1 MYINNYKVSL
11 LLEDTQMKRFERII
25 GSCYDLGEPKQRM
38 TQAQHDIV
46 NFLGDDDMGYHAH
59 HWNIPDD
66 LKRRTI
72 PSYLIDHI
80 DVFKHDI
87 TLIVYVPNADISDT
101 EAKLK
106 SDLRMKLCMKYG
118 LRYKITKPNPE
129 IFEDPKF
136 AKCTA
141 LIILHSDSWTELR
154 KNVRN
159 ELNADYKEEWKQKFD
174 AEN

>member
-25 GSCYDLGEPKQRM
+25 GSIYNLGEPKQHM
-38 TQAQHDIV
+38 TQAQHDII
-46 NFLGDDDMGYHAH
+46 NFLGDDNMGYNAR
-59 HWNIPDD
+59 HWNIPGMYKNR
-66 LKRRTI
+66 LI
-72 PSYLIDHI
+72 PSYLIDHT

-87 TLIVYVPNADISDT
+87 TLIAYVPNMDTSDA

-106 SDLRMKLCMKYG
+106 SDSRMKLCMKHG
-118 LRYKITKPNPE
+118 LQYRITKPEAE

-159 ELNADYKEEWKQKFD
+159 ELNAQYKEEWKQKLD
-174 AEN
+174 TED

>member
-1 MYINNYKVSL
+1 
-11 LLEDTQMKRFERII
+11 MKRFERII
-25 GSCYDLGEPKQRM
+25 GSCYDLGEPKQCM
-38 TQAQHDIV
+38 TQAQHDII

-59 HWNIPDD
+59 HWNIPDKF
-66 LKRRTI
+66 KRRTI

-87 TLIVYVPNADISDT
+87 TLIAYVPNADISDA
-101 EAKLK
+101 EGKLN
-106 SDLRMKLCMKYG
+106 SDSRMKLCMKYG
-118 LRYKITKPNPE
+118 LQYTITTPNPE

-174 AEN
+174 VEN

>member
-1 MYINNYKVSL
+1 
-11 LLEDTQMKRFERII
+11 MKRFERII
-25 GSCYDLGEPKQRM
+25 GNYYNLGDPKQRM
-38 TQAQHDIV
+38 TQAQHDII
-46 NFLGDDDMGYHAH
+46 NFLGDDDMGYNAH
-59 HWNIPDD
+59 HWNIPDKF
-66 LKRRTI
+66 KRRTI

-87 TLIVYVPNADISDT
+87 TLIAYVPNADTSDT
-101 EAKLK
+101 EANLK
-106 SDLRMKLCMKYG
+106 SDVRMKLCMKYG
-118 LRYKITKPNPE
+118 LQYTITKPNPE

-174 AEN
+174 VEN

>member
-1 MYINNYKVSL
+1 
-11 LLEDTQMKRFERII
+11 MKRFERII
-25 GSCYDLGEPKQRM
+25 GSIYNLGDPRQCM
-38 TQAQHDIV
+38 TQAQHDII
-46 NFLGDDDMGYHAH
+46 NFLGDDDMGYNAH
-59 HWNIPDD
+59 HWNIPD
-66 LKRRTI
+66 KYKSRAI

-87 TLIVYVPNADISDT
+87 TLIAYVPNANAS
-101 EAKLK
+101 EVENKLK
-106 SDLRMKLCMKYG
+106 SDSRMKLCMKYG
-118 LRYKITKPNPE
+118 LRYTIAKPSPE

-159 ELNADYKEEWKQKFD
+159 ELNVDYKEEWKQKLD
-174 AEN
+174 MEA

>member
-1 MYINNYKVSL
+1 
-11 LLEDTQMKRFERII
+11 MKRFERII
-25 GSCYDLGEPKQRM
+25 GSLYNLGESRQCM

-46 NFLGDDDMGYHAH
+46 NFLGDDDMGYNAH
-59 HWNIPDD
+59 HWNIPDKF
-66 LKRRTI
+66 KRRTI

-87 TLIVYVPNADISDT
+87 TLIAYTPNVNTSEVD
-101 EAKLK
+101 AKLK

-118 LRYKITKPNPE
+118 LQYTIAKPNPE

-174 AEN
+174 VEN

>member
-1 MYINNYKVSL
+1 
-11 LLEDTQMKRFERII
+11 MKRFERII
-25 GSCYDLGEPKQRM
+25 GSCYDLGDPKQHM

-46 NFLGDDDMGYHAH
+46 NFLGDDDMGYNAH
-59 HWNIPDD
+59 HWNIPDKF
-66 LKRRTI
+66 KRRTI

-87 TLIVYVPNADISDT
+87 TLIAYAPNVNTSEVD
-101 EAKLK
+101 AKLK
-106 SDLRMKLCMKYG
+106 SDLRMELCMKYG
-118 LRYKITKPNPE
+118 LRYKIAKPNPE
-129 IFEDPKF
+129 FFEDPKF

-159 ELNADYKEEWKQKFD
+159 ELNIDYKEEWKQKFD

>member
-1 MYINNYKVSL
+1 
-11 LLEDTQMKRFERII
+11 MKRFERII
-25 GSCYDLGEPKQRM
+25 GSCYDLGDPKQCM
-38 TQAQHDIV
+38 TQAQHDII
-46 NFLGDDDMGYHAH
+46 NFLGDGDMGYNAH
-59 HWNIPDD
+59 HWNIPDKF
-66 LKRRTI
+66 KRRAI

-87 TLIVYVPNADISDT
+87 TLITYTPNACISDT

-106 SDLRMKLCMKYG
+106 SDSRMKLCMKYG

-159 ELNADYKEEWKQKFD
+159 ELNAGYKEEWKQKFD

>member
-1 MYINNYKVSL
+1 
-11 LLEDTQMKRFERII
+11 MKRFERII
-25 GSCYDLGEPKQRM
+25 GSCYDLGDPKQRM
-38 TQAQHDIV
+38 TQAQHDII
-46 NFLGDDDMGYHAH
+46 NFLGDDDMGYNAH
-59 HWNIPDD
+59 HWNIPDKF
-66 LKRRTI
+66 KRRTV

-80 DVFKHDI
+80 DAFKHDI
-87 TLIVYVPNADISDT
+87 SLIAYAPNADISDT

-118 LRYKITKPNPE
+118 LRYKITMPNPE

-136 AKCTA
+136 ANCTV

-159 ELNADYKEEWKQKFD
+159 ELNVDYKEEWKQKFD

>member
-1 MYINNYKVSL
+1 
-11 LLEDTQMKRFERII
+11 MKRFERII

-59 HWNIPDD
+59 HWNIPDKF
-66 LKRRTI
+66 KRRTI

-80 DVFKHDI
+80 DAFKHDI
-87 TLIVYVPNADISDT
+87 TLIAYVPNADISDT

-106 SDLRMKLCMKYG
+106 SDSRMKLCMKYG
-118 LRYKITKPNPE
+118 LRYKIAKPNPE
-129 IFEDPKF
+129 IFEDSKF

-159 ELNADYKEEWKQKFD
+159 ELNAIYKEEWKQKFD